1 MLVVQ
6 LPQKFELN
14 LTWTTAE
21 WLIFVGLIIGWLM
34 IGQLWLKTWS
44 DIWSD
49 TWINNNNASRYT
61 AISWLGTGILLIA
74 TAAHYGLPDSD
85 GIMAV
90 LSSAV
95 LILTGLW
102 LSHRDLT
109 QSEKNPSTNKTSQQG
124 LLYWFDWQQALR
136 GCAAIFAPIAL
147 LWVVMTN
154 WSYDGIVWDMS
165 YFPLFNLYDI
175 TSWLTLL
182 VGFSLYYISW
192 RHRDKNPIQSSTVT
206 KTKQLFNADSLL
218 IVLGLISFWLIS
230 SMLVRTLHAFIGT
243 PLWDG
248 TGTQGGA
255 WQSEQVQ
262 TGLTILWTLLAL
274 VATIMASR
282 YWQRALWF
290 MGIGLLGVVVLKLV
304 LVDLSQT
311 EAIWRVISFLGAGSL
326 ILLIGYLAPLPP
338 AHDEITDKD

>member
-1 MLVVQ
+1 
-6 LPQKFELN
+6 
-14 LTWTTAE
+14 
-21 WLIFVGLIIGWLM
+21 
-34 IGQLWLKTWS
+34 
-44 DIWSD
+44 
-49 TWINNNNASRYT
+49 
-61 AISWLGTGILLIA
+61 
-74 TAAHYGLPDSD
+74 
-85 GIMAV
+85 
-90 LSSAV
+90 
-95 LILTGLW
+95 
-102 LSHRDLT
+102 
-109 QSEKNPSTNKTSQQG
+109 
-124 LLYWFDWQQALR
+124 
-136 GCAAIFAPIAL
+136 
-147 LWVVMTN
+147 
-154 WSYDGIVWDMS
+154 MS